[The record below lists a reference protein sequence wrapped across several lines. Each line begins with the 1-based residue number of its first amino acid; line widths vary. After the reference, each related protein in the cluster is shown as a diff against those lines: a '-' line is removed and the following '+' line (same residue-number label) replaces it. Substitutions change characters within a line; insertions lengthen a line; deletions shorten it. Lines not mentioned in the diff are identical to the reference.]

1 MDFIILDFCH
11 KYPLLLTFRRRM
23 RVMTR
28 MSEGA
33 GDGAMDVVGLY
44 VRHQQKYNM
53 PGAKCFG
60 KI

>member
-1 MDFIILDFCH
+1 
-11 KYPLLLTFRRRM
+11 
-23 RVMTR
+23 MTR